1 MSYYQHH
8 VFFCTN
14 QRTNGENCCADHRST
29 ELHAYAKQ
37 KIAQMGLN
45 GAGRIRMN
53 KAGCLDRCE
62 LGPILVIYP
71 EETWYTFMDESD
83 IDEIISEHL
92 VNGRRVERLLVDRM
106 PADGSDNPA

>member
-14 QRTNGENCCADHRST
+14 QRTNGENCCANHRAA

-37 KIAQMGLN
+37 KIAAMGLN
-45 GAGRIRMN
+45 GAGRVRMN

-92 VNGRRVERLLVDRM
+92 VNGRPVERLKVDGNNK
-106 PADGSDNPA
+106 PA

>member
-14 QRTNGENCCADHRST
+14 QRAEGENCCNNHRAT
-29 ELHAYAKQ
+29 ELHAYAK
-37 KIAQMGLN
+37 KKVAALGLN
-45 GAGRIRMN
+45 GEGKVRMN

-83 IDEIISEHL
+83 IDEIIHEHL
-92 VNGRRVERLLVDRM
+92 QNGRPVERLKVDRT
-106 PADGSDNPA
+106 A

>member
-1 MSYYQHH
+1 MSFYQHH

-14 QRTNGENCCADHRST
+14 QRANGENCCANHRAA
-29 ELHAYAKQ
+29 ELHAYAK
-37 KIAQMGLN
+37 KKVAALGLN

-71 EETWYTFMDESD
+71 DETWYTFMDESD
-83 IDEIISEHL
+83 IDEIIDSHL
-92 VNGRRVERLLVDRM
+92 IKGQRVERLLVDSQ
-106 PADGSDNPA
+106 PPSA

>member
-14 QRTNGENCCADHRST
+14 QRNNGENCCANHRAA

-37 KIAQMGLN
+37 KVAALGLN

-83 IDEIISEHL
+83 IDEIC
-92 VNGRRVERLLVDRM
+92 ERML
-106 PADGSDNPA
+106 ASDTFIVPQMCQ